1 MDNQETL
8 FTAAA
13 LLDFLRQIDELSDKD
28 IDVFDNE
35 SFALI
40 TIGDNQYHI
49 DYNTA
54 EEVEVPEEAVDEVTD
69 IIEDTYDELGASGV
83 EYEEVTDLEVN
94 GDGDLEVVESDKQV
108 VEGGIIKETLK
119 TLAIGGLVRL
129 TGKLVGKDIADA
141 LK

>member
-40 TIGDNQYHI
+40 TIGDNQYRI

-83 EYEEVTDLEVN
+83 EYEEVTDLEVDDA
-94 GDGDLEVVESDKQV
+94 GKLDV

-119 TLAIGGLVRL
+119 TLAVGGLVRL
-129 TGKLVGKDIADA
+129 AGKIAGKDIADA

>member
-1 MDNQETL
+1 MTWSPRRHRPL
-8 FTAAA
+8 TT
-13 LLDFLRQIDELSDKD
+13 
-28 IDVFDNE
+28 
-35 SFALI
+35 LI
-40 TIGDNQYHI
+40 TIGDNQYRI

-83 EYEEVTDLEVN
+83 DYEEVSDLEVDN
-94 GDGDLEVVESDKQV
+94 TGNLDV

>member
-28 IDVFDNE
+28 IDVFDNQ

-40 TIGDNQYHI
+40 TIGDSQYRI

-54 EEVEVPEEAVDEVTD
+54 EDVEVPEEAVDEVTD

-83 EYEEVTDLEVN
+83 EYEEVNDFEVN
-94 GDGDLEVVESDKQV
+94 DAGNLDV

-119 TLAIGGLVRL
+119 TLALGGLVRL

>member
-13 LLDFLRQIDELSDKD
+13 VLDLLRQIDELSDKD

-94 GDGDLEVVESDKQV
+94 EAGKLDV
-108 VEGGIIKETLK
+108 VEGGIIKEALK

>member
-40 TIGDNQYHI
+40 TIGDNQYRI

-69 IIEDTYDELGASGV
+69 IIEDTYDELGASDV
-83 EYEEVTDLEVN
+83 DYEEVADI
-94 GDGDLEVVESDKQV
+94 VEDEEGNLNV
-108 VEGGIIKETLK
+108 VEGGIIKEALK

-129 TGKLVGKDIADA
+129 TGKLVGKDIADS

>member
-28 IDVFDNE
+28 IDVFDNQ

-40 TIGDNQYHI
+40 TIGDSQYRI

-54 EEVEVPEEAVDEVTD
+54 EDVEVPEEAVDEVTD

-83 EYEEVTDLEVN
+83 EYEEVNDFEVN
-94 GDGDLEVVESDKQV
+94 DAGNLDV

>member
-8 FTAAA
+8 FTAAS

-40 TIGDNQYHI
+40 TIGNNQYRI

-54 EEVEVPEEAVDEVTD
+54 EEVEVSEEAVDEVTD
-69 IIEDTYDELGASGV
+69 IIEDTYDELGTSGV
-83 EYEEVTDLEVN
+83 DYEEVSDIVEDE
-94 GDGDLEVVESDKQV
+94 DGNLNV
-108 VEGGIIKETLK
+108 VEGGIIKEALK

-129 TGKLVGKDIADA
+129 TGKLVGKDLADS

>member
-8 FTAAA
+8 FTAAS
-13 LLDFLRQIDELSDKD
+13 LLDFLRQIEELKDKD

-69 IIEDTYDELGASGV
+69 IIMDTYDELGASGV

-94 GDGDLEVVESDKQV
+94 DAGNLDV

>member
-49 DYNTA
+49 DYDTA
-54 EEVEVPEEAVDEVTD
+54 EEVEVPEEAVEEVTD
-69 IIEDTYDELGASGV
+69 IIEDTYDELGSSGV
-83 EYEEVTDLEVN
+83 DYEEVSDIVEN
-94 GDGDLEVVESDKQV
+94 DDGDLEVVESDQEV
-108 VEGGIIKETLK
+108 VEGGIIKEALK

-141 LK
+141 LR

>member
-1 MDNQETL
+1 MDNQEIL
-8 FTAAA
+8 FTSAS

-40 TIGDNQYHI
+40 TIGDNQYRI
-49 DYNTA
+49 NYDTA

-83 EYEEVTDLEVN
+83 DYVEVSDIVEN
-94 GDGDLEVVESDKQV
+94 DDGDLEVVESDQEV
-108 VEGGIIKETLK
+108 VEGGIIKEALK

>member
-1 MDNQETL
+1 MNNETL

-13 LLDFLRQIDELSDKD
+13 VLDLLRQIDELSDKD
-28 IDVFDNE
+28 IDVFDNQ

-40 TIGDNQYHI
+40 TIGDNQYRI

-83 EYEEVTDLEVN
+83 DYEEVSDIVEDE
-94 GDGDLEVVESDKQV
+94 DGNLDV
-108 VEGGIIKETLK
+108 VEGGIIKEALK

-141 LK
+141 IK

>member
-28 IDVFDNE
+28 IDVFDNQ

-40 TIGDNQYHI
+40 TIGDNQYRI
-49 DYNTA
+49 NYDTA

-83 EYEEVTDLEVN
+83 EYEEVADIVEDE
-94 GDGDLEVVESDKQV
+94 DGNLDV
-108 VEGGIIKETLK
+108 VEGGIIKEALK

-129 TGKLVGKDIADA
+129 TGKLVGKDISDA

>member
-8 FTAAA
+8 FTTAS

-40 TIGDNQYHI
+40 TIGDNQYRI
-49 DYNTA
+49 DYDTA
-54 EEVEVPEEAVDEVTD
+54 EEVEVPEEAVEEVTD

-83 EYEEVTDLEVN
+83 DYEEINDLEVDDEGN
-94 GDGDLEVVESDKQV
+94 LDV
-108 VEGGIIKETLK
+108 VEGGIIKEALK

>member
-13 LLDFLRQIDELSDKD
+13 VLDLLRQIDELSDKD
-28 IDVFDNE
+28 IDVFDNQ

-94 GDGDLEVVESDKQV
+94 EDGKLDV
-108 VEGGIIKETLK
+108 VEGGIIKEALK

>member
-28 IDVFDNE
+28 IDVFDNQ

-40 TIGDNQYHI
+40 TIGDNQYRI

-69 IIEDTYDELGASGV
+69 IIEDTYDDLGASGV
-83 EYEEVTDLEVN
+83 DYEEVADLEVN
-94 GDGDLEVVESDKQV
+94 DNGDVEV
-108 VEGGIIKETLK
+108 VEGGIIKEALK

-129 TGKLVGKDIADA
+129 TGKLVGKDISDA

>member
-40 TIGDNQYHI
+40 TIGDNQYRI
-49 DYNTA
+49 NYDTA
-54 EEVEVPEEAVDEVTD
+54 EEVEVPEEAVEEVTD

-83 EYEEVTDLEVN
+83 DYEEVNNIEVDDEGN
-94 GDGDLEVVESDKQV
+94 LNVI
-108 VEGGIIKETLK
+108 EGGIIKEALK

>member
-8 FTAAA
+8 FTAAS

-40 TIGDNQYHI
+40 TIGDSQYRI

-83 EYEEVTDLEVN
+83 EYEEVTDLEVDE
-94 GDGDLEVVESDKQV
+94 DGKLDV

-119 TLAIGGLVRL
+119 TLAVGGLVRL
-129 TGKLVGKDIADA
+129 AGKIVGKDISDA

>member
-1 MDNQETL
+1 MVIIMNNETL
-8 FTAAA
+8 FTAAS
-13 LLDFLRQIDELSDKD
+13 LLDFLRQIEELKDKD

-94 GDGDLEVVESDKQV
+94 EAGNLDV

>member
-13 LLDFLRQIDELSDKD
+13 VLDLLRQIDELSDKD

-40 TIGDNQYHI
+40 TIGDNQYRI

-69 IIEDTYDELGASGV
+69 IIEDTYDELGSSGV
-83 EYEEVTDLEVN
+83 DYEEVADLEVN
-94 GDGDLEVVESDKQV
+94 DDEDVEV
-108 VEGGIIKETLK
+108 VEGGIIKEALK

-129 TGKLVGKDIADA
+129 TGKLVGKDLADP

>member
-13 LLDFLRQIDELSDKD
+13 VLDLLRQIDELSDKD
-28 IDVFDNE
+28 IDVFDNQ

-40 TIGDNQYHI
+40 TIGDNQYRI

-94 GDGDLEVVESDKQV
+94 EAGKLDV
-108 VEGGIIKETLK
+108 VEGGIIKEALK

>member
-40 TIGDNQYHI
+40 TIGDNQYRI

-83 EYEEVTDLEVN
+83 DYEEVSDIVEN
-94 GDGDLEVVESDKQV
+94 DDGDLEVVESDQEV
-108 VEGGIIKETLK
+108 VEGGIIKEALK

-129 TGKLVGKDIADA
+129 TGKLVGKDISDS

>member
-28 IDVFDNE
+28 IDVFDNQ

-40 TIGDNQYHI
+40 TIGDNQYRI

-83 EYEEVTDLEVN
+83 DYEEVADIAEDEDGNLE
-94 GDGDLEVVESDKQV
+94 V
-108 VEGGIIKETLK
+108 VEGGIIKEALK

-129 TGKLVGKDIADA
+129 TGKLVGKDISDS

>member
-1 MDNQETL
+1 MNNETL

-13 LLDFLRQIDELSDKD
+13 VLDLLRQIDELSDKD

-40 TIGDNQYHI
+40 TIGDNQYRI

-69 IIEDTYDELGASGV
+69 IIEDTYDELGSSGV
-83 EYEEVTDLEVN
+83 DYEEVSDIVEDE
-94 GDGDLEVVESDKQV
+94 DGNLDV
-108 VEGGIIKETLK
+108 VEGGIIKEALK

-129 TGKLVGKDIADA
+129 TGKLVGKDLADS

>member
-13 LLDFLRQIDELSDKD
+13 VLDLLRQIDELSDKD

-40 TIGDNQYHI
+40 TIGDNQYRI

-54 EEVEVPEEAVDEVTD
+54 EEVEVPEEAIEEVTD
-69 IIEDTYDELGASGV
+69 IIEDTYDELGAEGV
-83 EYEEVTDLEVN
+83 DYEEVN
-94 GDGDLEVVESDKQV
+94 
-108 VEGGIIKETLK
+108 
-119 TLAIGGLVRL
+119 
-129 TGKLVGKDIADA
+129 DISVCFW
-141 LK
+141 

>member
-28 IDVFDNE
+28 IDVFDNQ

-40 TIGDNQYHI
+40 TIGDNQYRI

-83 EYEEVTDLEVN
+83 DYEEVADIVEN
-94 GDGDLEVVESDKQV
+94 DDGDLEVVESDQEV
-108 VEGGIIKETLK
+108 VEGGILKEALK

-129 TGKLVGKDIADA
+129 TGKLVGKDIADS

>member
-13 LLDFLRQIDELSDKD
+13 VLDFLSQIEELKDKD
-28 IDVFDNE
+28 ILVEDTQTGLAIV
-35 SFALI
+35 
-40 TIGDNQYHI
+40 IGDNN
-49 DYNTA
+49 YNISYDTA
-54 EEVEVPEEAVDEVTD
+54 EEVEVPQEVVDEISDITD
-69 IIEDTYDELGASGV
+69 ETYASV
-83 EYEEVTDLEVN
+83 SEENDI
-94 GDGDLEVVESDKQV
+94 GIWVESDEPIDDELIDADTEV
-108 VEGGIIKETLK
+108 VEGGIIKEALK